1 MPYRTQVS
9 TRCYLSKHKKNL
21 FNSVDIHV
29 VHKSMHYR
37 WGHDA
42 VAYPKHIPL

>member
-1 MPYRTQVS
+1 MTQCDSSLNPLLLVETQKES
-9 TRCYLSKHKKNL
+9 FY
-21 FNSVDIHV
+21 SVDIHV